1 MGNRNYA
8 GFSKNKNNQIMTN
21 QVMSINNDIEQKE
34 TSIEEVEETPI
45 IKEGT
50 GIIVNCNLLY
60 IRGDASKESD
70 ILGLL
75 SRGDKVKVYFDES
88 TKDFYKIKSLTD
100 IVGYCMKDYIKID

>member
-8 GFSKNKNNQIMTN
+8 GFSKNRNNQIVTN
-21 QVMSINNDIEQKE
+21 QVVSTNNDIEQKE

-50 GIIVNCNLLY
+50 GVIVNCNLVY
-60 IRGDASKESD
+60 IRGDSSKKSD
-70 ILGLL
+70 ILGIL
-75 SRGDKVKVYFDES
+75 SRGDKIKVYFDES

>member
-8 GFSKNKNNQIMTN
+8 GFSKNKNNRIVSD
-21 QVMSINNDIEQKE
+21 QVVPINNDIEQKE
-34 TSIEEVEETPI
+34 TDIEEVEETPMV
-45 IKEGT
+45 KEGT

-75 SRGDKVKVYFDES
+75 SRGDKVKIYFDES

-100 IVGYCMKDYIKID
+100 IVGYCMKNYIKID

>member
-8 GFSKNKNNQIMTN
+8 GFSKNKNNQIVTN
-21 QVMSINNDIEQKE
+21 QVVSINNIEQKE
-34 TSIEEVEETPI
+34 TSIEEVKETPMA
-45 IKEGT
+45 KEGT
-50 GIIVNCNLLY
+50 GIIVNCNLVY
-60 IRGDASKESD
+60 IRGDSSKESD
-70 ILGLL
+70 ILGIL

>member
-8 GFSKNKNNQIMTN
+8 GFSKNKNNRIVSD
-21 QVMSINNDIEQKE
+21 QVVPINNDIEQKE
-34 TSIEEVEETPI
+34 TDIEEVEETPI
-45 IKEGT
+45 VKEGT

-75 SRGDKVKVYFDES
+75 SRGDKVKVYFNES

-100 IVGYCMKDYIKID
+100 IVGYCMKKYIKID

>member
-8 GFSKNKNNQIMTN
+8 GFSKNKNNRIVSD
-21 QVMSINNDIEQKE
+21 QVVPINNDIEQKE
-34 TSIEEVEETPI
+34 TDIEEIEETPMV
-45 IKEGT
+45 KEGT

-100 IVGYCMKDYIKID
+100 IVGYCMKNYIKID

>member
-8 GFSKNKNNQIMTN
+8 GFSKNKNNRIVSD
-21 QVMSINNDIEQKE
+21 QVVPINNDIEQKE
-34 TSIEEVEETPI
+34 TGIEEIEETPMV
-45 IKEGT
+45 KEGT

-100 IVGYCMKDYIKID
+100 IVGYCMKNYIKID

>member
-8 GFSKNKNNQIMTN
+8 GFSKNKNNRIVSN
-21 QVMSINNDIEQKE
+21 QVVPINNDIEQKE
-34 TSIEEVEETPI
+34 TDIEEVEETPI
-45 IKEGT
+45 VKEGT

-75 SRGDKVKVYFDES
+75 SRGDKVKVYFNES

-100 IVGYCMKDYIKID
+100 IVGYCMKNYIKID